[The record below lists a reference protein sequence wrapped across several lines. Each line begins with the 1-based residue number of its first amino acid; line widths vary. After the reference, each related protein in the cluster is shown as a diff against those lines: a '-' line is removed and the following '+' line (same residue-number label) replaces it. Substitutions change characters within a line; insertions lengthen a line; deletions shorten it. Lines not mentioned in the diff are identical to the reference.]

1 MLAGID
7 ISHWQNDI
15 KWGEVKRSGVKF
27 AFIHATEFSTRSTQ
41 LSVSP
46 KLMSNIYAAQAHDIH
61 WSAYHHFCTHIDPII
76 QAEAYLR
83 SVGTCGSL
91 PPSVKLAQAGIKAE
105 RLNYKLRLFLE
116 KIEKNLNRKA
126 IICTSRV
133 FWQTYMTAEQ
143 EAITDWAREYPL
155 WLIQFNAMWPTPM
168 YPWAGWGFWQ
178 YTDDGRLPGIRTDV
192 KMNWFNGGEE
202 DLVKQFLDYEQEGV
216 SDMAT
221 SESNNPTQ
229 PQLDKYAED
238 KQNKDPDTLVGK
250 VEDPH
255 EHLKDDFPSHL
266 PKDGNW
272 VDSYFFHNQ
281 D

>member
-15 KWGEVKRSGVKF
+15 QWDEVKRSGVKF
-27 AFIHATEFSTRSTQ
+27 AFIHATEFSARSTQ

-46 KLMSNIYAAQAHDIH
+46 KLLANIHATQAHDIH
-61 WSAYHHFCTHIDPII
+61 WSAYHHFCTHIDPVI

-91 PPSVKLAQAGIKAE
+91 PPSVKLEHSGIKTE
-105 RLNYKLRLFLE
+105 RLNYKLRLYLE
-116 KIEKNLNRKA
+116 EIEKKLNRKA

-143 EAITDWAREYPL
+143 EAITDWARAYPL

-202 DLVKQFLDYEQEGV
+202 DLAKQFLDYDRGGLIG
-216 SDMAT
+216 MAT
-221 SESNNPTQ
+221 SEPNNLSE
-229 PQLDKYAED
+229 PQSDKNAEE
-238 KQNKDPDTLVGK
+238 KQNQEQVTQIEKTEIRRARPE
-250 VEDPH
+250 EDY
-255 EHLKDDFPSHL
+255 PSHF
-266 PKDGNW
+266 PKDSNW
-272 VDSYFFHNQ
+272 VDSYFFHK
-281 D
+281 